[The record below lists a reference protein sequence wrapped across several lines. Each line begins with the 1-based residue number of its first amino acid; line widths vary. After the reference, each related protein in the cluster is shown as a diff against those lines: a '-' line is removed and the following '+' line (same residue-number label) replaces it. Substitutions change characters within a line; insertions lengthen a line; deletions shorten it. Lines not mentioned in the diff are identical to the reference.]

1 MILKQ
6 MEVQGFKSFP
16 NKIELKF
23 DQGITCVVGPNGS
36 GKSNITDAIRW
47 VLGEQSAKQLRGER
61 MEDIIFGGTEKRK
74 PLSFCEV
81 SLTFDNQN
89 NALPV
94 PYSEVTVTRRV
105 YRSGEGEYY
114 INKNACR
121 LKDIVEL
128 FRDTG
133 IGKEGYSII
142 GQGRVEEILSNK
154 GEDRRAV
161 FEEAA
166 GITKYK
172 ARKLEAERK
181 LVKTRENMARLTD
194 IVLELE
200 NQIGPLKEQ
209 SETAKRYL
217 ALQEELRTLEI
228 SQFVQ
233 QYQRQQARLADQ
245 LAQLQAI
252 EEQEE
257 QAARQDADL
266 REALER
272 ASLESTRLE
281 AALSRLQEDIAAQ
294 SAQARKAEGEANV
307 LVERENHLRAE
318 IARINQDVQSLQQQ
332 LENGESQ
339 AEQGGHSQAAHQAQ
353 IAQCTA
359 ELAAYEAESAKLG
372 GQISDEEQRIEQA
385 KNEII
390 RGMGHLSDV
399 KNRITQ
405 LQTMRDAYA
414 RQLETTDGQKAQLED
429 QLLALLAEREQ
440 AEAQLAATRQEI
452 EQAGQAFEQAQQQS
466 ARMAHEAMQAAARQ
480 QRLAADVQSAQQ
492 RLNLLKQMQRDF
504 EGYQQSVR
512 RLLEDCRRDERLSQ
526 KQHGVVAELLSVP
539 AGLEKAVETALG
551 GAMQHIV
558 TPNEEDARDLIA
570 HLRRRQY
577 GRATFLPITAI
588 QGRRLNEQER
598 RTLGSGVVGIA
609 SELVSFDE
617 LYRPIM
623 ENLLGRTVIV
633 EDMDSGIALS
643 RQNRFA
649 FRVVTREGDV
659 INAGGAMTGGSAQAR
674 FTSLLGRERAV
685 QDARAQL
692 DRLKQDLTAAQQQS
706 EQARAAQLAAEQAAQ
721 QAQQRRHQLDIACT
735 REAERTGI
743 VTDALAQ
750 KQAQL
755 DELAQSRAALQENIQ
770 DAEQEIA
777 GTRSATD
784 QIEQGQKVG
793 QQDVAA
799 WQAALYQ
806 LRQAREKHLQQI
818 ADKRVQLAALEKEQ
832 SAALREGER
841 MQRERQRLE
850 QELARQG
857 ILLAQREQEL
867 AQAMAAYAQ
876 AVENTRAAQQQL
888 EGLREQLTELTAQR
902 EAARQSA
909 DRASQQR
916 EALRAQGGERLEQKH
931 KLTLAQNRIEQELET
946 AAQRMWEQ
954 YELTYAGA
962 LPLAGELPTG
972 GVSRIDALRKEIRA
986 IGTVNVNAIEDY
998 IKVGERYE
1006 YLTRQQADLQQ
1017 ADEQLQ
1023 SVIAELQQK
1032 MQQRFSEQ
1040 FVMIDGYFRQTF
1052 TALFGGGTAELQLS
1066 DENNVLECDINIVA
1080 QPPGKKLQL
1089 LSLLSGGEK
1098 ALTAIA
1104 LLFAMLNLKPTPFC
1118 VLDEIDAPLDES
1130 NIGRFA
1136 SYLRDYADKTQFIVV
1151 THHKGTMEVGD
1162 ALYGVSM
1169 EEKGIS
1175 RLISM
1180 RMEDKPDTTMAG

>member
-1 MILKQ
+1 MILKR

-81 SLTFDNQN
+81 SLTFDNEN
-89 NALPV
+89 AALPV
-94 PYSEVTVTRRV
+94 PYTEVTITRRV

-133 IGKEGYSII
+133 IGREGYSII

-154 GEDRRAV
+154 GEDRRAI

-181 LVKTRENMARLTD
+181 LVKTRENMSRLTD

-200 NQIGPLKEQ
+200 GQIGPLKQQ

-217 ALQEELRTLEI
+217 TLQEELRTLEI

-233 QYQRQQARLADQ
+233 QYQRQQTKLADQ
-245 LAQLQAI
+245 VQQLSEI
-252 EEQEE
+252 EQQEAE
-257 QAARQDADL
+257 AARQDAAL
-266 REALER
+266 REALEQ
-272 ASLESTRLE
+272 ASLETVRLEGELTRL
-281 AALSRLQEDIAAQ
+281 QDDIAAQ

-307 LVERENHLRAE
+307 LAEREGHLQGEIKRIEDVIDGLGQQLARNAAQAQDDNAQTNHEVL
-318 IARINQDVQSLQQQ
+318 IAQGRQSLAQC
-332 LENGESQ
+332 E
-339 AEQGGHSQAAHQAQ
+339 AQAAQ
-353 IAQCTA
+353 
-359 ELAAYEAESAKLG
+359 LG
-372 GQISDEEQRIEQA
+372 AHIGEEEQRIEQA
-385 KNEII
+385 KNEIL
-390 RGMGHLSDV
+390 RGMGRLSDV

-405 LQTMRDAYA
+405 LQTMRDAYT
-414 RQLETTDGQKAQLED
+414 RQLQASDGQKAQLED
-429 QLLALLAEREQ
+429 QLLALMAEQQQ
-440 AEAQLAATRQEI
+440 AEAQQALTRQQLVEA
-452 EQAGQAFEQAQQQS
+452 EQTIADAQQES
-466 ARMAHEAMQAAARQ
+466 ARLAQDAMARAARQ

-492 RLNLLKQMQRDF
+492 RLNMLKQMQRDF

-512 RLLEDCRRDERLSQ
+512 RLLEDCRRDERLN
-526 KQHGVVAELLSVP
+526 KKHHGVVAELLSVP

-570 HLRRRQY
+570 HLRQRQY

-588 QGRRLNEQER
+588 QGRRINEQER
-598 RTLGSGVVGIA
+598 RTLGKGVVGIA

-633 EDMDSGIALS
+633 EDMDSGIAIS

-659 INAGGAMTGGSAQAR
+659 INAGGAMTGGSAQSR

-685 QDARAQL
+685 KDAQAHL
-692 DRLKQDLTAAQQQS
+692 ERLKQEL
-706 EQARAAQLAAEQAAQ
+706 EQAQLQNEQGRAAQVTAEQAAQ
-721 QAQQRRHQLDIACT
+721 QAQQHRHQLEIAAT
-735 REAERTGI
+735 REGERVGI
-743 VTDALAQ
+743 VADALAQ

-755 DELAQSRAALQENIQ
+755 EALDENRAALEENIQ
-770 DAEQEIA
+770 DAEQEIQ
-777 GTRSATD
+777 GIQSATD
-784 QIEQGQKVG
+784 EIEQGQKVS

-799 WQAALYQ
+799 WQSALYQ
-806 LRQAREKHLQQI
+806 LRQDREQQLQDI
-818 ADKRVQLAALEKEQ
+818 ADRRVQLAALEKEQ

-841 MQRERQRLE
+841 VQREQQRLQQEIDRQNQLLAQNRLQREDAATQHQIALEATQAAQQLLEGLRQRLQGVNTQRE
-850 QELARQG
+850 QAKVSADQTA
-857 ILLAQREQEL
+857 AQREQ
-867 AQAMAAYAQ
+867 
-876 AVENTRAAQQQL
+876 
-888 EGLREQLTELTAQR
+888 LREQTGTW
-902 EAARQSA
+902 
-909 DRASQQR
+909 
-916 EALRAQGGERLEQKH
+916 LEQKH
-931 KLTLAQNRIEQELET
+931 KLSLAQTRIEQEQE
-946 AAQRMWEQ
+946 ASAQRMWEQ
-954 YELTYAGA
+954 YELTYASA

-972 GVSRIDALRKEIRA
+972 GVSRIDALRKQIRV

-998 IKVGERYE
+998 LKVGERYE
-1006 YLTRQQADLQQ
+1006 YLTRQQADLTQ

-1023 SVIAELQQK
+1023 NVIAELQQK

-1040 FVMIDGYFRQTF
+1040 FVKIDGFFRQTF

-1066 DENNVLECDINIVA
+1066 DEGNVLESEINIVA

-1118 VLDEIDAPLDES
+1118 ILDEIDAPLDES

-1136 SYLRDYADKTQFIVV
+1136 SYLRDYTDKTQFIVV

-1162 ALYGVSM
+1162 VLYGVSM

-1180 RMEDKPDTTMAG
+1180 RLEERPQPDLAV